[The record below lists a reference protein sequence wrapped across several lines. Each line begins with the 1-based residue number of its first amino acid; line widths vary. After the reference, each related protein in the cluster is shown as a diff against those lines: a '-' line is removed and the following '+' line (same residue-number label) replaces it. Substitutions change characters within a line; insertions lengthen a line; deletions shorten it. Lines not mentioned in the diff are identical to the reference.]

1 MQISASAL
9 FFALI
14 TGLLGVWLYLWQADR
29 QHTDYRVTEARVAGD
44 KARFDVEFEGNF
56 GKPSKAVLDREK
68 RFCGEFDGQDGKR
81 VVAEEKARKEGEM
94 LKQSIEKALTSEEAQ
109 AELRKQQIEQAASA
123 VATTATVAT
132 RAAIESMN
140 SQ

>member
-1 MQISASAL
+1 
-9 FFALI
+9 
-14 TGLLGVWLYLWQADR
+14 
-29 QHTDYRVTEARVAGD
+29 
-44 KARFDVEFEGNF
+44 VEFEGNF